1 MRRFLAV
8 LALAGA
14 GLIWS
19 GCQPPATP
27 LAPLAS
33 TATASPAPSPTATV
47 VWFPPTA
54 TPTPPPPTPVP
65 TPTPDLQAG
74 LGAVL
79 VQTPFQ
85 QADQWRSPTG
95 YAGRFG
101 VDNGVLTVTVLRRR
115 GTMVVLHRELAAHD
129 FYLDVEAQPQVCR
142 DGDAYGV
149 VVRSTAG
156 GGRYYRFGV
165 TCDGTAF
172 VELVEGQLPVP
183 QASAPASVPPGA
195 LVRVRLS
202 VRAQGKQMH
211 FAVNGQVL
219 FTVKDEFPSY
229 GHDSLGFFARAAG
242 EDGVIV
248 RFRDL
253 TLRAVR

>member
-85 QADQWRSPTG
+85 HADQWRSPTG
-95 YAGRFG
+95 YVGRFG
-101 VDNGVLTVTVLRRR
+101 VDHGVLTVTVLHRRA
-115 GTMVVLHRELAAHD
+115 TMVVLHRDLAAHD
-129 FYLDVEAQPQVCR
+129 VYLDVEAQPQVCR

-156 GGRYYRFGV
+156 ARRYYRFGV
-165 TCDGTAF
+165 TCEGMAF
-172 VELVEGQLPVP
+172 AEIVEGQIAVSKAEQPAGVP
-183 QASAPASVPPGA
+183 GGA

-202 VRAQGKQMH
+202 VRAEDRQMY

-219 FTVKDEFPSY
+219 FAVDDEFPSY